1 MIYPQTMISKT
12 MGDIIKHQTYQD
24 GDKKALSLWRTE
36 INEVLQ
42 SLGYDLKTEKG
53 ITIFSDNI
61 GNQFEVF
68 IGAKAQAEVILWQ
81 AYDEL
86 QFVRGHYL
94 VCAMEVMLK
103 CFGAKVYCRLNPF
116 QLGFAID
123 FLYSSKESFQEMILA
138 FINIAINAR
147 DEMNNKLFESNQ
159 SNN

>member
-1 MIYPQTMISKT
+1 MENL
-12 MGDIIKHQTYQD
+12 IKQNTYHD
-24 GDKKALSLWRTE
+24 GDKQALSGWRE
-36 INEVLQ
+36 DINEVLE

-53 ITIFSDNI
+53 ITLFSDDV

-68 IGAKAQAEVILWQ
+68 IGSKAQAEVILWQ
-81 AYDEL
+81 EYDEL

-123 FLYSSKESFQEMILA
+123 FLYSSKESFQEMIKA

-159 SNN
+159 GNN